1 MNIAAAKI
9 KIRTKAVIFDM
20 DGVITDTMPDH
31 FKAWQSVLK
40 LRGINV
46 SHFDIYRR
54 EGQRGIESVKEI
66 FLDYNHP
73 FDLKVANEIL
83 LEKEELFK
91 KNTRNRFIVGTR
103 SFLKSLHK
111 SGFVLALVT
120 GTARHEML
128 RILPKEIYDLFTV
141 VVTGN
146 DVINGKPSPEPYL
159 LALEKLVLEPSD
171 AIVVENAPF
180 GIASAK
186 AADLRCL
193 ALATSLPPKYLHEA
207 DEVFLS
213 VKDLRK
219 NIDFSLT

>member
-1 MNIAAAKI
+1 MSITAAKI
-9 KIRTKAVIFDM
+9 EIKTKAVIFDM

-31 FKAWQSVLK
+31 FEAWKTVLK
-40 LRGINV
+40 KRGISV
-46 SHFDIYRR
+46 THLDIYRR

-66 FLDYNHP
+66 FFDYNRP

-111 SGFVLALVT
+111 TGFVLALVT

-128 RILPKEIYDLFTV
+128 RILPEEIYDLFTV

-159 LALEKLVLEPSD
+159 LALEKLALEPAD

-193 ALATSLPPKYLHEA
+193 AIATSLPPQYLRQA

-213 VKDLRK
+213 IKALRE
-219 NIDFSLT
+219 NIDFIFT